1 MTPIMKRI
9 VSAGSLVAACFAFHA
24 APAAAGTC
32 RDPGAKLT
40 PQEVRNVKA
49 ACEQMAAA
57 IAGWADAAEGRRR
70 LEAILADDFKWFVP
84 VADPSVQ
91 QYGTRETYVQLVIDR
106 QFNMFKPGSKVEIFA
121 TTAQGNR
128 VATEMI
134 ADIYTKEGEPYT
146 NRYQQLFFFDDA
158 GKIREYRLYQDS
170 EIHNWDYDQAIKRNV
185 LRFFEA
191 MSSSG
196 TALVR
201 DMLADDAT
209 WEIRR
214 AGNGVVSMDRAEAV
228 AELDKLQN
236 EIGGLHF
243 DVKPENIVIQ
253 GERVAVEA
261 TSTGTTNAHQP
272 YSNVYHFML
281 LIKNMKIA
289 RVHQYGDTQAAF
301 AQTKDMPSKLY

>member
-1 MTPIMKRI
+1 MK
-9 VSAGSLVAACFAFHA
+9 STALAGFLGAAIA
-24 APAAAGTC
+24 ALGAMPAAAGTC
-32 RDPGAKLT
+32 ENPGASLT

-57 IAGWADAAEGRRR
+57 VAGWANADEGRRR
-70 LEAILADDFKWFVP
+70 LEAIQAEDFKWFVP
-84 VADPSVQ
+84 VADPSAQ
-91 QYGTRETYVQLVIDR
+91 QYGTRETYVQLVVER
-106 QFNMFKPGSKVEIFA
+106 QFDMYKPGSKVEIFA

-134 ADIYTKEGEPYT
+134 ADIYTKDGEPYT
-146 NRYQQLFFFDDA
+146 NRYQQLFFFNDA
-158 GKIREYRLYQDS
+158 GKIQEYRLFQDS
-170 EIHNWDYDQAIKRNV
+170 EIHTWDYDQAIKREV

-201 DMLADDAT
+201 DMLADNAT
-209 WEIRR
+209 WEVRR
-214 AGNGVVSMDRAEAV
+214 AGNGVVSMNKSEAV

-236 EIGGLHF
+236 AVGGLHF
-243 DVKPENIVIQ
+243 TVKPENIVIQ

-261 TSTGTTNAHQP
+261 RSGGTTSALAP

-281 LIKNMKIA
+281 LIKDMKIV
-289 RVHQYGDTQAAF
+289 RINQYGDTQAAF
-301 AQTKDMPSKLY
+301 AQTKDAASKLY